1 MDTTRRTFLKSGLL
15 TGTLG
20 LNLNATSKQP
30 INDPTCGPATGG
42 KRFNFKNEP
51 PRIRKSFYDLS
62 DDEVKNL
69 CRAVGYMR
77 KDIALNS
84 TLQWENYAKLHA
96 YHCTNS
102 GVSMVQVHWSWHFLP
117 WHRGYVYFLE
127 RILDNILKTN
137 FGWNGDAFAYP
148 YWDWSNHQEIP
159 NTKLRKDSGLASP
172 LFGYDLT
179 QEDMVQADSLGFDNL
194 ALYDGNR
201 KPSILQPTM
210 DPSNEV
216 SADSKQHITETKW
229 YMSRDYINAI
239 LQAPFELFGGKA
251 VENPTTP
258 SGQGL
263 LEQGPHNNG
272 HDWVGTRFG
281 NNRNMGTLRYAAND
295 PIFFMHHGNIDRIW
309 SLYKNEMPDPN
320 GPWGQQEYTYTD
332 IDGSPLKVTVKDIVT
347 KLTNITYQPPSDE
360 PIKLTS
366 TVVKTIPKSV
376 TIPVS
381 GELTKDGLVLDI
393 SENQQLK
400 DLLSVDSKLS
410 IFTVETGPISY
421 AGKFNISV
429 YVNQTNYIGRI
440 NVLDGRVPDTN
451 LNAAHEFPM
460 TIGIGQQSLTN
471 NLNTSLSGYPKSIK
485 LVLSKVQNKNFK
497 LNIKSLKFTVLR

>member
-137 FGWNGDAFAYP
+137 FGWNGNAFAYP
-148 YWDWSNHQEIP
+148 YWDRSNHQEIP

-216 SADSKQHITETKW
+216 SADSKQHISETKW

-239 LQAPFELFGGKA
+239 LQAPF
-251 VENPTTP
+251 
-258 SGQGL
+258 
-263 LEQGPHNNG
+263 
-272 HDWVGTRFG
+272 
-281 NNRNMGTLRYAAND
+281 
-295 PIFFMHHGNIDRIW
+295 
-309 SLYKNEMPDPN
+309 
-320 GPWGQQEYTYTD
+320 
-332 IDGSPLKVTVKDIVT
+332 
-347 KLTNITYQPPSDE
+347 
-360 PIKLTS
+360 
-366 TVVKTIPKSV
+366 
-376 TIPVS
+376 
-381 GELTKDGLVLDI
+381 
-393 SENQQLK
+393 
-400 DLLSVDSKLS
+400 
-410 IFTVETGPISY
+410 
-421 AGKFNISV
+421 
-429 YVNQTNYIGRI
+429 
-440 NVLDGRVPDTN
+440 
-451 LNAAHEFPM
+451 
-460 TIGIGQQSLTN
+460 
-471 NLNTSLSGYPKSIK
+471 
-485 LVLSKVQNKNFK
+485 
-497 LNIKSLKFTVLR
+497 